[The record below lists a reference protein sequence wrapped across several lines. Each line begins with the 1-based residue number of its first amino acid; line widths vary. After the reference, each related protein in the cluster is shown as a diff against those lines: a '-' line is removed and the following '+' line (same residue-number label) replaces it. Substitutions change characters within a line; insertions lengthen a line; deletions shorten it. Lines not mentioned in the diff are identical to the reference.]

1 MEYVFSFALGNIW
14 RWSNSKNR
22 SNLLSYV
29 KKLDISGVELTFSTK
44 EELFAFSLSKPTKKW
59 LQNLEYVTIHAPFR
73 LYQDAE
79 NEEEVIK
86 QINMISKI
94 YHDLNC
100 KNVIIHPETKMFD
113 LDLLNECEFEISV
126 ENLPQKSAISILNL
140 REIFDKYSHIKFC
153 LDISHA
159 YSWSKFETRKLIEA
173 FQDRISQIHFSGSY
187 RKRDH
192 QSLRKVSKAFLF
204 SIQPIKQLKVPIVIE
219 EDMAPNSLEY
229 IKGEIEYIKNFFFKG
244 MKRKGSHLK

>member
-1 MEYVFSFALGNIW
+1 MKSVFSFALGNIW

-22 SNLLSYV
+22 NTLINFV

-44 EELFAFSLSKPTKKW
+44 EELYAFRLSKPNKKW
-59 LQNLEYVTIHAPFR
+59 LRDLEYVTIHAPFR
-73 LYQDAE
+73 LYQKAA

-86 QINMISKI
+86 QINVISKI

-100 KNVIIHPETKMFD
+100 KNVIIHPETEMFN

-126 ENLPQKSAISILNL
+126 ENLPQKSSISILNL
-140 REIFDKYSHIKFC
+140 REILDKYSHIKFC

-159 YSWSKFETRKLIEA
+159 YSWSKFETGKLIEV

-187 RKRDH
+187 RKKDH
-192 QSLRKVSKAFLF
+192 QSLQKVSKAFLF

-219 EDMAPNSLEY
+219 EDMEPNSLEY
-229 IKGEIEYIKNFFFKG
+229 VKGEIEYIKNFFQMDK
-244 MKRKGSHLK
+244 KLRYS